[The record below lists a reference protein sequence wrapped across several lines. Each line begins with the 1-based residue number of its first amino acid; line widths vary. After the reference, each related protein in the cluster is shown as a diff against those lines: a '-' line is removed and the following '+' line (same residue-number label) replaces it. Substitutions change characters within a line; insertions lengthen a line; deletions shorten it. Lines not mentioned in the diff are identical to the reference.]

1 MPRVPKNKPSGDFE
15 SFFDDELEDL
25 DTPEDTIDSIS
36 ENEIETKNEIVESI
50 LENSTNSTL
59 LPTQNES
66 LGITHVAADKF
77 GLSKTKK
84 NQANELVARTLKFD
98 TETLRR
104 VEDLIYKDQRHS
116 KKIPGTKGF
125 LSDFMDNAIWQHLY
139 QLGLATEEEVNEH
152 LKDYSKYPLN
162 FDKNQEK

>member
-1 MPRVPKNKPSGDFE
+1 M
-15 SFFDDELEDL
+15 
-25 DTPEDTIDSIS
+25 
-36 ENEIETKNEIVESI
+36 
-50 LENSTNSTL
+50 
-59 LPTQNES
+59 
-66 LGITHVAADKF
+66 
-77 GLSKTKK
+77 
-84 NQANELVARTLKFD
+84 KFD

-116 KKIPGTKGF
+116 RKIPGTKGF

>member
-1 MPRVPKNKPSGDFE
+1 MPRLPKNKPSGNFE

-25 DTPEDTIDSIS
+25 DTPEDTIDSILDTEQESQKEIIEKFS
-36 ENEIETKNEIVESI
+36 ETSSGSNQLTD
-50 LENSTNSTL
+50 
-59 LPTQNES
+59 QNENPNVYS
-66 LGITHVAADKF
+66 VVADKF
-77 GLSKTKK
+77 GLRKTQN

-162 FDKNQEK
+162 FDKNIEK

>member
-50 LENSTNSTL
+50 SENSTNTTL

-66 LGITHVAADKF
+66 LGITHVARDKF

-84 NQANELVARTLKFD
+84 IKQMSLSLEL
-98 TETLRR
+98 
-104 VEDLIYKDQRHS
+104 
-116 KKIPGTKGF
+116 
-125 LSDFMDNAIWQHLY
+125 
-139 QLGLATEEEVNEH
+139 
-152 LKDYSKYPLN
+152 
-162 FDKNQEK
+162 